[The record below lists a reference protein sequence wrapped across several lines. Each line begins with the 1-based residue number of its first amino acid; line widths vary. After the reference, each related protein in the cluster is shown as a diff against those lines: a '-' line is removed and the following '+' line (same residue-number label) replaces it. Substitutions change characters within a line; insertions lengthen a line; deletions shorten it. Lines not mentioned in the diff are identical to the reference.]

1 MNIRK
6 YSIFA
11 IVAGL
16 VSSCAGVAIPLVEMQ
31 NTDIVG
37 GADLSTFRL
46 YLMHMLNGLPFWL
59 TVLGGA
65 LIVLGAMYLV
75 LAKTVAENCRLKTS
89 ALAVGISASCGLGIC
104 CALLL
109 MVIAA
114 FGETKKYPIAF
125 PASVLFGFVS
135 FCAFVMLLV
144 FYFKIRAKKWSTKGF
159 VIDVLTALFLLPT
172 FLFGAAMFA

>member
-1 MNIRK
+1 MKIRK
-6 YSIFA
+6 YSVFA
-11 IVAGL
+11 LAAGL

-37 GADLSTFRL
+37 GADLPTFRL

-89 ALAVGISASCGLGIC
+89 AMAVGVSASCGLGLC

-109 MVIAA
+109 MTFAA
-114 FGETKKYPIAF
+114 FGETKKYPITF
-125 PASVLFGFVS
+125 PASVLLGFVS
-135 FCAFVMLLV
+135 LCAFVILLV
-144 FYFKIRAKKWSTKGF
+144 LYFKVRVKEWSTKGF

-172 FLFGAAMFA
+172 FLFGAALFT

>member
-1 MNIRK
+1 MKIRK
-6 YSIFA
+6 YSVFA
-11 IVAGL
+11 LVAGL

-89 ALAVGISASCGLGIC
+89 ALAVGISASCGLGLC

-109 MVIAA
+109 MTFAA
-114 FGETKKYPIAF
+114 FGETKKYPITF
-125 PASVLFGFVS
+125 PASVLLGFVS

-172 FLFGAAMFA
+172 FLFGAALFA

>member
-1 MNIRK
+1 MKIRK
-6 YSIFA
+6 YSVFA
-11 IVAGL
+11 LVAGL

-46 YLMHMLNGLPFWL
+46 YLMHTLNGLPFWL

-65 LIVLGAMYLV
+65 LIVLGTMYLV

-89 ALAVGISASCGLGIC
+89 ALAVGISASCGLGLC

-109 MVIAA
+109 MTFAA
-114 FGETKKYPIAF
+114 FGETKKYPITF
-125 PASVLFGFVS
+125 PASVLLGFVS
-135 FCAFVMLLV
+135 LCAFVILLV
-144 FYFKIRAKKWSTKGF
+144 LYFKVRVKEWSTKGF

-172 FLFGAAMFA
+172 FLFGAAMFT

>member
-6 YSIFA
+6 NSIFA
-11 IVAGL
+11 IAAGL
-16 VSSCAGVAIPLVEMQ
+16 VSSLIGLAIPFVKMQ
-31 NTDIVG
+31 GADIIG
-37 GADLSTFRL
+37 GAGSSTFKL
-46 YLMHMLNGLPFWL
+46 YLMHTLNGLPFWL

-109 MVIAA
+109 MTFAA

-135 FCAFVMLLV
+135 FCAFVMLLI

-159 VIDVLTALFLLPT
+159 VIDVLTALILLPT
-172 FLFGAAMFA
+172 FLFGAAMFT

>member
-1 MNIRK
+1 MKIRK
-6 YSIFA
+6 YSVFA
-11 IVAGL
+11 LVAGL

-89 ALAVGISASCGLGIC
+89 AMAVGISASCGLGLC

-109 MVIAA
+109 MTFAA
-114 FGETKKYPIAF
+114 FGETKKYPITF
-125 PASVLFGFVS
+125 PASVLLGFVS
-135 FCAFVMLLV
+135 LCAFVILLV
-144 FYFKIRAKKWSTKGF
+144 LYFKVRVKEWSTKGF

-172 FLFGAAMFA
+172 FLFGAALFT

>member
-1 MNIRK
+1 MKIRK
-6 YSIFA
+6 YSVFA
-11 IVAGL
+11 LVAGL

-89 ALAVGISASCGLGIC
+89 AMAVGISASCGLGLC

-109 MVIAA
+109 MTFAA
-114 FGETKKYPIAF
+114 FGETKKYPITF
-125 PASVLFGFVS
+125 PASVLLGFVS
-135 FCAFVMLLV
+135 LCAFVILLV
-144 FYFKIRAKKWSTKGF
+144 LYFKVRVKEWSTKGF

-172 FLFGAAMFA
+172 FLFGAAMFT